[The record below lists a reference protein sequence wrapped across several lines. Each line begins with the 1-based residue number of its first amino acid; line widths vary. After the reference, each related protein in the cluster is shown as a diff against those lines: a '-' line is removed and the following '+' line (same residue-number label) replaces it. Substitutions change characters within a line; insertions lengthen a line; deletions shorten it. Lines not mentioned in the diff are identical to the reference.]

1 MLYYLCLLLVLAGTF
16 NCLSNV
22 YSNRLTIL
30 RKTKVQLYIYL
41 LVLFVCYLISLYLTT
56 KFSIQGLLTSYL
68 LSMIIQYVLFVFVFK
83 KYIKEV
89 KK

>member
-1 MLYYLCLLLVLAGTF
+1 MKCIFKWINYIKK
-16 NCLSNV
+16 NK
-22 YSNRLTIL
+22 R
-30 RKTKVQLYIYL
+30 QLYIYL
-41 LVLFVCYLISLYLTT
+41 SVLFVCYFISLYLTT

-89 KK
+89 RK